1 MSKHYFPVNFIV
13 IKRGKSNFFAYIINV
28 KKIKTGSEIP
38 TETIS
43 DVLNRRERETL
54 SSYACL
60 SENTRGRD
68 FPITECNLRT
78 EFQRD
83 RDRIIHS
90 KAFRRL
96 MHKTQMFLSPEEDH
110 YRTRLTHTLEVTQI
124 ARTIARAL
132 RLNEDLSEAI
142 GLGHDLGHTPFGH
155 AGERVLQKC
164 YDPGFTH
171 YRQSLRIAEKLEAL
185 NLTYEVRNGILCH
198 TNAEADTLEGKIV
211 RLADRIAYINHD
223 IDDACRAGIM
233 TINDIPRHIRD
244 QMGDTHGERINC
256 MVTSIIMAS
265 DDKSYIKSE
274 DNIRELSDELHEFL
288 FEKVYKNPIA
298 KGQESKAEA
307 LLERLYEYYIKNPNE
322 LPDDCRKIVGEEGVE
337 RAVCDH
343 IAGMTDRY
351 AINTYKKI
359 FIPEVWNNR

>member
-1 MSKHYFPVNFIV
+1 M
-13 IKRGKSNFFAYIINV
+13 
-28 KKIKTGSEIP
+28 T
-38 TETIS
+38 TETIR
-43 DVLNRRERETL
+43 DFLNRRERETL
-54 SSYACL
+54 SVYACL
-60 SENTRGRD
+60 SEKTRGRD
-68 FPITECNLRT
+68 FPITECSLRT

-96 MHKTQMFLSPEEDH
+96 MHKTQVFLSPEEDH

-132 RLNEDLSEAI
+132 RLNEDLSEAV

-155 AGERVLQKC
+155 AGERVLQRC

-171 YRQSLRIAEKLEAL
+171 YRQSLRVAEKLEAL

-198 TNAEADTLEGKIV
+198 TNAEADTLEGRIV
-211 RLADRIAYINHD
+211 RFADRIAYINHD

-233 TINDIPRHIRD
+233 TIKDIPHHIREKL
-244 QMGDTHGERINC
+244 GDTHGERINR
-256 MVTSIIMAS
+256 MVTSIITAS
-265 DDKSYIKSE
+265 RDKPFIKSE
-274 DNIRELSDELHEFL
+274 DIIHEVSDELHEFL
-288 FEKVYKNPIA
+288 LEKVYKSPIA
-298 KGQESKAEA
+298 KGQENKAEA
-307 LLERLYEYYIKNPNE
+307 LLEQLYEYYIKNPGE
-322 LPDDCRKIVGEEGVE
+322 MPADCRKTADLEGIE
-337 RAVCDH
+337 RAVCDY

>member
-1 MSKHYFPVNFIV
+1 
-13 IKRGKSNFFAYIINV
+13 
-28 KKIKTGSEIP
+28 
-38 TETIS
+38 
-43 DVLNRRERETL
+43 
-54 SSYACL
+54 
-60 SENTRGRD
+60 
-68 FPITECNLRT
+68 
-78 EFQRD
+78 
-83 RDRIIHS
+83 
-90 KAFRRL
+90 
-96 MHKTQMFLSPEEDH
+96 MHKTQVFLSPEEDH

-132 RLNEDLSEAI
+132 HLNEDLSEAI

-164 YDPGFTH
+164 YDTGFTH
-171 YRQSLRIAEKLEAL
+171 YRQSLRVAEKLESL

-198 TNAEADTLEGKIV
+198 TNAEADTLEGRIV

-233 TINDIPRHIRD
+233 TVNDIPHHIRA

-265 DDKSYIKSE
+265 DDKSTIKSE
-274 DNIRELSDELHEFL
+274 DNIRLLSEELHEFL
-288 FEKVYKNPIA
+288 FEKVYKSPIA
-298 KGQESKAEA
+298 KGQEGKAEA

-322 LPDDCRKIVGEEGVE
+322 LPVDCRKIVREEGVE